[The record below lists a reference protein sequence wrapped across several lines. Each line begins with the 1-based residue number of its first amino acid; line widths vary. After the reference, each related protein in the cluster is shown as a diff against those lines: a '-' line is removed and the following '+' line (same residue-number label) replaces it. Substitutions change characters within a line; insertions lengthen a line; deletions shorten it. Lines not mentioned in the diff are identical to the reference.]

1 MNNNNQNPVIT
12 NEEKKEKVR
21 KRYQTATSEGLEVI
35 PARPKVDFYEDTRI
49 MRVAIYIRVSTDR
62 AAQTSSLE
70 MQHKY
75 YSDMVAQHPSWIL
88 VETYAEA
95 CDIIEPTQE
104 SQQYQGFQRV
114 GHFFENHITQP
125 GFTPH
130 TLKI

>member
-1 MNNNNQNPVIT
+1 MARKSHKQNNASDVLSGT
-12 NEEKKEKVR
+12 E
-21 KRYQTATSEGLEVI
+21 SS
-35 PARPKVDFYEDTRI
+35 RI
-49 MRVAIYIRVSTDR
+49 QAAAYIRLSMEDQPKKGNSI
-62 AAQTSSLE
+62 ANQQLIIKDYIE
-70 MQHKY
+70 KHQ
-75 YSDMVAQHPSWIL
+75 DFEL
-88 VETYAEA
+88 FDTYIEA